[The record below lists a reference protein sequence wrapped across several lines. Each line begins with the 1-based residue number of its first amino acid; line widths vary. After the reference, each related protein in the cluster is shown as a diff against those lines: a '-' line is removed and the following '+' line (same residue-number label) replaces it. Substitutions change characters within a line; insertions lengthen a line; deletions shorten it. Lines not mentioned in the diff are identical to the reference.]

1 MILSKPILDMLEDRD
16 IDPNVLKA
24 FIAVES
30 GGRGFAENGKL
41 IIQFE
46 PAWFKRKA
54 PYAPSGKWSLNKI
67 DRQAAEWEAFND
79 AFKLD
84 PNAAMESTSI
94 GLPQIMGFHYK
105 RLGFDTVGKMW
116 DFFKVSEQNQIECLI
131 VFLCTDPRLYKAVQE
146 KDWHM
151 IAYIYNGAGY
161 AAQAHRLGIKPYNEQ
176 MKSHYE
182 RLANG
187 TA

>member
-1 MILSKPILDMLEDRD
+1 MILSNQSLMMCDDRN
-16 IDPNVLKA
+16 IEPNVLKA

-67 DRQAAEWEAFND
+67 ERQAAEWEAFND

-105 RLGFDTVGKMW
+105 RLGFDTVGEMW

-176 MKSHYE
+176 MKAHYE

-187 TA
+187 TT

>member
-1 MILSKPILDMLEDRD
+1 MNLSKQILDLLDYRNIE
-16 IDPNVLKA
+16 PEVLQA

-79 AFKLD
+79 AFKID

-94 GLPQIMGFHYK
+94 GLPQIMGFHFK
-105 RLGFDTVGKMW
+105 RLGFDSVGKMW

-131 VFLCTDPRLYKAVQE
+131 IFLCTDKKLYQAVID
-146 KDWHM
+146 KDWHI
-151 IAYIYNGAGY
+151 IAMSYNGAGY

-176 MKSHYE
+176 MKAHYL
-182 RLANG
+182 RLKNS
-187 TA
+187 

>member
-1 MILSKPILDMLEDRD
+1 MLSKQILLMCEERD
-16 IDPNVLKA
+16 IDPNVLRA

-67 DRQAAEWEAFND
+67 ERQAAEWEAFNS
-79 AFKLD
+79 AFKID

-105 RLGFDTVGKMW
+105 RLGFETVGKMW
-116 DFFKVSEQNQIECLI
+116 DFFKVSEENQIECLI
-131 VFLCTDPRLYKAVQE
+131 VFLCTDSRLYKAVQE

-151 IAYIYNGAGY
+151 IAYIYNGSGY
-161 AAQAHRLGIKPYNEQ
+161 AVQAHRLGIKPYNEQ
-176 MKSHYE
+176 MKAQYE
-182 RLANG
+182 NLSK
-187 TA
+187 

>member
-1 MILSKPILDMLEDRD
+1 MTLSRLILDILEDRN
-16 IDPNVLKA
+16 IDHNVLKA

-46 PAWFKRKA
+46 PAWFKRRE
-54 PYAPSGKWSLNKI
+54 PFAPSGKWSINKI
-67 DRQAAEWEAFND
+67 ERQSKEWEAFND
-79 AFKLD
+79 AFKID
-84 PNAAMESTSI
+84 PDSAMESTSI
-94 GLPQIMGFHYK
+94 GLPQIMGAHYK

-131 VFLCTDPRLYKAVQE
+131 IFLCTDPRLYKAVQE

-151 IAYIYNGAGY
+151 MAYIYNGAGY

-176 MKSHYE
+176 MKEHYE
-182 RLANG
+182 RLSK
-187 TA
+187 